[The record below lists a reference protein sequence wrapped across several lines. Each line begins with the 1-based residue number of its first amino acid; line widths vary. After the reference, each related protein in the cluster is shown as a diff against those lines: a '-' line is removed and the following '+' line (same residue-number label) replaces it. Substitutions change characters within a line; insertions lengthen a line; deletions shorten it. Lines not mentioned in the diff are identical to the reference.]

1 MGNVLRQAGFRF
13 RGDRFLKAGALSV
26 LFVLAGNPDS
36 AVGQDLSE
44 PGVGGR
50 FQLFQFPPETPAELL
65 QAVQIAQ
72 KLDRV
77 TEARDW
83 LKQLSERD
91 PSSSEMQALR
101 RESGLAHFVAF
112 ARDTRLQPEAASLL
126 RNMQQALPPLSAGE
140 LADRVGRL
148 GTPGRTRDDAI
159 QDLLT
164 AGEASLPALL
174 SADSATSAG
183 RVAGELLEQWSVDFR
198 AGLLDLLASSDAGT
212 QVRILDLL
220 GRTARPELAIR
231 LLRWQFSGE
240 DSQVKEAA
248 GRAIQRLVGNALPAS
263 AEEAASFLLDQA
275 ELSLRAAGRRQKTVV
290 ESAVRVTVDPRLNPS
305 PLQRA
310 ERLIADVLVID
321 PGNGHGLLLQFVSTA
336 AATASSLSAEPAV
349 AAGKSE
355 KELIGALE
363 KSLELEQGAAAVECL
378 RGLSRL
384 SLSRAEARD
393 SEEVLAEATESP
405 DARVRILSSILI
417 RRHGLD
423 LSWARAGVSR
433 SLRAAKSGGLKPEA
447 VVIAPDDQ
455 LALRIRH
462 LLEDM
467 NYEVEA
473 AETGP
478 SGFEAAAAQMNC
490 ELVFLSM
497 YPSRWPASA
506 TLANLRADVRTRN
519 TPVVLVGPEAKRVE
533 AEALAAIHPG
543 VEFISEPIGSLTF
556 PAQFRALSV
565 PGPLLEAVDR
575 QVLQAAAK

>member
-1 MGNVLRQAGFRF
+1 MGNVLGQAGFRF

-26 LFVLAGNPDS
+26 LFVFAGNPDS
-36 AVGQDLSE
+36 AFGQDLSE
-44 PGVGGR
+44 PSAGGR
-50 FQLFQFPPETPAELL
+50 FQLFQFSPETPAELL
-65 QAVQIAQ
+65 HAVQIAQ

-91 PSSSEMQALR
+91 PSSPEMQALR

-112 ARDTRLQPEAASLL
+112 ARDTRLQPEAAGLL
-126 RNMQQALPPLSAGE
+126 RNMQQALPQLSAGE

-148 GTPGRTRDDAI
+148 GTPGRSTDDAI
-159 QDLLT
+159 HDLLL
-164 AGEASLPALL
+164 AGEASLPMLL
-174 SADSATSAG
+174 AVDPATPAG
-183 RVAGELLEQWSVDFR
+183 RVAGELLEQWSIDFR
-198 AGLLDLLASSDAGT
+198 AGLLDLLSTSEAGT

-240 DSQVKEAA
+240 DLKVREAA
-248 GRAIQRLVGNALPAS
+248 GRAIQRLVGNALPAA
-263 AEEAASFLLDQA
+263 AEEAASFLLSQA
-275 ELSLRAAGRRQKTVV
+275 ELSLRDAGRRQKPVA
-290 ESAVRVTVDPRLNPS
+290 ESAVSVTVDPRLNPS
-305 PLQRA
+305 SLQRA
-310 ERLIADVLVID
+310 EQLISDALAIA
-321 PGNGHGLLLQFVSTA
+321 PGNGDGLLLQFVSMA
-336 AATASSLSAEPAV
+336 AATASSLSTDPTV

-378 RGLSRL
+378 RGLSQL

-417 RRHGLD
+417 RRHRLEV
-423 LSWARAGVSR
+423 SWARAGVFR
-433 SLRAAKSGGLKPEA
+433 SLLAAKSGGLKPEA
-447 VVIAPDDQ
+447 VVIAPDNQ
-455 LALRIRH
+455 LALLIRH

-478 SGFEAAAAQMNC
+478 TGFEAAAAQMNC

-497 YPSRWPASA
+497 YPSRWPASV
-506 TLANLRADVRTRN
+506 TLANLRADIRTRN

-533 AEALAAIHPG
+533 AESLAAIHPG

-556 PAQFRALSV
+556 PAQFRSLSV
-565 PGPLLEAVDR
+565 PGPLLEAADR
-575 QVLQAAAK
+575 QVLHAAAK